1 MHIKLLNQKQ
11 AICILSK
18 EETEYYDLYITTQ
31 NKQEIKQ
38 DFILDIMKA
47 LNVKDCYLGLEIEVL
62 IDGRS
67 RVLVNLLDEKDTQ
80 KGGKYADT
88 PLCRLDGE
96 NDYIDFEYENEDE
109 DEFDECTML
118 SAPKDK
124 KTRKEYFK
132 TYCFDNIDILINAV
146 QCINK
151 WFNGDSFLYKDE
163 FNDKYYLL
171 LDYILSLNE
180 VEFINNKLSDFVNV
194 SNRQYD
200 EMYIKE
206 HFKCIISSDA
216 ISILSKF

>member
-11 AICILSK
+11 AICILSR
-18 EETEYYDLYITTQ
+18 EETEYYDLYLTTQ

-67 RVLVNLLDEKDTQ
+67 RILVNLLDEKDTQ

-96 NDYIDFEYENEDE
+96 NDYIDFEYENENENE

-118 SAPKDK
+118 SAPKDE
-124 KTRKEYFK
+124 KTLNNYFYMDVYTQSPK
-132 TYCFDNIDILINAV
+132 A
-146 QCINK
+146 
-151 WFNGDSFLYKDE
+151 
-163 FNDKYYLL
+163 
-171 LDYILSLNE
+171 
-180 VEFINNKLSDFVNV
+180 
-194 SNRQYD
+194 
-200 EMYIKE
+200 
-206 HFKCIISSDA
+206 
-216 ISILSKF
+216 